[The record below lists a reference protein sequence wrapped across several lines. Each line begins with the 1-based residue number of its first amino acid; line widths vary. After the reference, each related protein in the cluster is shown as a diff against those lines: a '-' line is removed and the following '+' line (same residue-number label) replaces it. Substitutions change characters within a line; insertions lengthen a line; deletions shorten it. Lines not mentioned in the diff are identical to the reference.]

1 MPNIQV
7 GSVER
12 VVPGC
17 CTVNRLL
24 EMIHGRGYERAGARP
39 EEGAGNG
46 VGRAGGGVRQRGL
59 AGMSR
64 DPQGPMGTG
73 CQLPDPLSEHPGNTH
88 RGWADRPSQTCQQ
101 LLRPQPPPA
110 SQSTRQMEAPL
121 NPPPRYPPTRV
132 LNSKNSQNI

>member
-1 MPNIQV
+1 M
-7 GSVER
+7 
-12 VVPGC
+12 PGC

-24 EMIHGRGYERAGARP
+24 EMIHGRGYERAGAWP

-73 CQLPDPLSEHPGNTH
+73 CQLPAPLSEHPGNTD
-88 RGWADRPSQTCQQ
+88 RGVGRQAIANLSAATAAPTAPCLAIYQTNG
-101 LLRPQPPPA
+101 
-110 SQSTRQMEAPL
+110 SS
-121 NPPPRYPPTRV
+121 
-132 LNSKNSQNI
+132 S